1 MDLNQ
6 VNQALQQQIGVAMT
20 EEEQNA
26 FVQVFQQSG
35 LAQQQ
40 TVTDKLIAKLVE
52 KGVTKELQEEVVKQ
66 AMALA
71 NLYLMSEV
79 VKKFTDEEL
88 DKVSKAFVE
97 LEPLQSA
104 ELLSALM
111 EKKTGMNMEDMAD
124 AIWEEVV
131 NAFIHDIDMF
141 IEEAKK
147 VS

>member
-1 MDLNQ
+1 
-6 VNQALQQQIGVAMT
+6 MT

-26 FVQVFQQSG
+26 FIQVIQQSG

-40 TVTDKLIAKLVE
+40 TVTDKLVAKLVE

-79 VKKFTDEEL
+79 VKKFSDEEL
-88 DKVSKAFVE
+88 VKVSKASLE
-97 LEPLQSA
+97 LEPLQAS
-104 ELLSALM
+104 ELLSILM
-111 EKKTGMNMEDMAD
+111 EKKTGMNMEAMAD

-131 NAFIHDIDMF
+131 DAFIHDIDMF

-147 VS
+147 VV

>member
-26 FVQVFQQSG
+26 FIQVIQQSG

-40 TVTDKLIAKLVE
+40 TVTDKLVAKLVE

-79 VKKFTDEEL
+79 VKKFSDEEL
-88 DKVSKAFVE
+88 VKVSKASLE
-97 LEPLQSA
+97 LEPLQAS
-104 ELLSALM
+104 ELLSILM
-111 EKKTGMNMEDMAD
+111 EKKTGMNMEAMAD

-131 NAFIHDIDMF
+131 DAFIHDIDMF

-147 VS
+147 VV

>member
-52 KGVTKELQEEVVKQ
+52 KGVTKELHEEVVKQ

-147 VS
+147 AS